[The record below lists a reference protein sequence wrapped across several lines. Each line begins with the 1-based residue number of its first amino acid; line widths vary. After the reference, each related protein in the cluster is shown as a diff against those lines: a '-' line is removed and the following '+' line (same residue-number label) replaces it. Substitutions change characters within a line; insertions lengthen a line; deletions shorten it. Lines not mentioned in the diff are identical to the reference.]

1 MDGMKNNSVDF
12 PKFYHFILTLYIPNA
27 FPVEDFSFLN
37 SGPLSRHLTIVLIE
51 LYQSCFINL
60 HCFVS

>member
-37 SGPLSRHLTIVLIE
+37 SGPLSRHLP
-51 LYQSCFINL
+51 
-60 HCFVS
+60 